1 MNKIEYEEG
10 KFLIYD
16 NNPLKGRVVKEDS
29 IKEEQT
35 LLDKEIKELEKVY
48 NNDKELLEW
57 AREMYPI
64 VSGLET
70 VRDNKEKIDKDLSE
84 ISLVEKKD
92 VNILR

>member
-16 NNPLKGRVVKEDS
+16 NNPLKGRVVEEDRV
-29 IKEEQT
+29 KEEQT
-35 LLDKEIKELEKVY
+35 FLEGEIEELEKIY
-48 NNDKELLEW
+48 NDDKKLLEW
-57 AREMYPI
+57 AKDMYPI

-70 VRDNKEKIDKDLSE
+70 VRENKEKIDKDLSE
-84 ISLVEKKD
+84 ISLIKEEN

>member
-16 NNPLKGRVVKEDS
+16 NNPLKGRVVEEDS

-35 LLDKEIKELEKVY
+35 LLDKEIGELEKVY
-48 NNDKELLEW
+48 NDDKKLLEW
-57 AREMYPI
+57 AKLMYPI

-70 VRDNKEKIDKDLSE
+70 VRDKKEKIDKDLSE
-84 ISLVEKKD
+84 ISLVEEED